1 MKRFTQKFFLLTVGM
16 ILSVGA
22 SAQEEITPPT
32 IALKADVKN
41 VVTITVGASASAEE
55 TVTTYYTTD
64 DSDPSAENGTAI
76 TENTDITLGYSGFR
90 VKAIAISTSGAQS
103 DVVSFDFCYRGPW
116 EEYEVDGKKHIQ
128 GLVKYKKEKNGEV
141 YIIPA
146 WDRRVDG
153 VNETPSS
160 SKGNGF
166 VRIQRKADGK
176 GKIVT
181 AMGVWYKDDGTLG
194 FNGQFQTSGL
204 YVWNEKTNTWLY
216 VTDLGTLQYKQ
227 IFNTGEGG
235 SESYV
240 FKDSS
245 GGTVNKPSQVG
256 RINPDYTVP
265 NQATWLTTDPYFP
278 GQTIEIDEIG
288 VYAYGN
294 STYGSSSANRS
305 IIEKLTIPACINKI
319 GFSAFRGIS
328 TLEEVMI
335 EDGGT
340 LAAIPERCFD
350 ACWNLKKV
358 ELPSSITSIGG
369 AAFGGCADK
378 TNSNLNR
385 IVFKSAAAPT
395 FETLST
401 GQDIFTTPLTNYSH
415 SNVDAA
421 QCIIEVPLGAVNAYV
436 ASNEGYLATKKF
448 PLCSKFPITTTS
460 GVMTYCSNA
469 DFTFMKYNTST
480 KKFEAGDVKTYYIEA
495 AKVEI
500 ENGKVILTEVT
511 EKVMI
516 PAWSKTGEGEDAI
529 IEDFGVVLKGTS
541 GTTYEIFYPNGRD
554 ITTKLTMDDTDNCL
568 HGVITK
574 TQVNA
579 LSDTDN
585 SYFILKGGQFVR
597 ITKDGECS
605 PNRAYIKISGGPD
618 TGDTPGFENSQNL
631 TMTFPD
637 ESTGITAHEVKS
649 VQNDAWYTLQ
659 GIQVQQPSKGIFIKN
674 GKKFVIK

>member
-1 MKRFTQKFFLLTVGM
+1 MKKLTQKLFLLTVGM
-16 ILSVGA
+16 LLSVGA

-41 VVTITVGASASAEE
+41 VVTITVGATASAEE

-103 DVVSFDFCYRGPW
+103 DVVTFDFCYRGPW
-116 EEYEVDGKKHIQ
+116 EEFELDGKNHIQ
-128 GLVKYKKEKNGEV
+128 GLVKYKKAKDGEV

-146 WDRRVDG
+146 WDRRLEATSD
-153 VNETPSS
+153 
-160 SKGNGF
+160 GNGF
-166 VRIQRKADGK
+166 VRVQRKADGK

-204 YVWNEKTNTWLY
+204 YVWNEKTNTWLH
-216 VTDLGTLQYKQ
+216 VTNLGTLQYNQ

-240 FKDSS
+240 FKDSKS
-245 GGTVNKPSQVG
+245 GSVNKPMQVG
-256 RINPDYTVP
+256 RTNPDYTVP
-265 NQATWLTTDPYFP
+265 NQATWLTTDQYLP
-278 GQTIEIDEIG
+278 GQTSEIDEIG
-288 VYAYGN
+288 IYAYGN
-294 STYGSSSANRS
+294 STYSPDVANRS

-369 AAFGGCADK
+369 AAFGGCANK
-378 TNSNLNR
+378 TSSNLNR
-385 IVFKSAAAPT
+385 IVFKSASAPT
-395 FETLST
+395 FGKFNNT
-401 GQDIFTTPLTNYSH
+401 QDIFTTPLTNYSH
-415 SNVDAA
+415 SNIDPA

-436 ASNEGYLATKKF
+436 ASNDGYLATKKF
-448 PLCSKFPITTTS
+448 PLCSKFPLETS
-460 GVMTYCSNA
+460 SGLMTYCSET
-469 DFTFMKYNTST
+469 DFTFKQYNTST
-480 KKFEAGDVKTYYIEA
+480 KGWEAGEMKTYYVKKKDVEVENS
-495 AKVEI
+495 KV
-500 ENGKVILTEVT
+500 VLTEVT
-511 EKVMI
+511 ENVMI
-516 PAWSKTGEGEDAI
+516 PGWAEDN
-529 IEDFGVVLKGTS
+529 DFGVVLKGTS
-541 GTTYEIFYPNGRD
+541 GTTYDIFYPNGRGM
-554 ITTKLTMDDTDNCL
+554 TTALTMDDTDNSLKGC
-568 HGVITK
+568 VTP
-574 TQVNA
+574 
-579 LSDTDN
+579 TDVAAGTDENN
-585 SYFILKGGQFVR
+585 SYYIMNGGVFKR
-597 ITKDGECS
+597 ITKNGQCKA
-605 PNRAYIKISGGPD
+605 NRAYIKISGGADIDVPVGSGESQALALSFPGDD
-618 TGDTPGFENSQNL
+618 T
-631 TMTFPD
+631 
-637 ESTGITAHEVKS
+637 TGITTHEVQGA
-649 VQNDAWYTLQ
+649 QNDAWYTLQ
-659 GIQVQQPSKGIFIKN
+659 GIQVNQPSKGIFIKN

>member
-1 MKRFTQKFFLLTVGM
+1 MKIFTKKFFLLATGM

-22 SAQEEITPPT
+22 SAQEITPPS

-41 VVTITVGASASAEE
+41 VVTITVGAAASAEE

-116 EEYEVDGKKHIQ
+116 EEFELDGKNHIQ
-128 GLVKYKKEKNGEV
+128 GLVKYKKTKNGEV

-146 WDRRVDG
+146 WDRRLEATND
-153 VNETPSS
+153 
-160 SKGNGF
+160 GNGF
-166 VRIQRKADGK
+166 VRVQRKADGK

-181 AMGVWYKDDGTLG
+181 AMGVWYKDDGTLN

-204 YVWNEKTNTWLY
+204 YVWNEKTNTWLH
-216 VTDLGTLQYKQ
+216 VTNLGTLQYNQ

-240 FKDSS
+240 FKDSKS
-245 GGTVNKPSQVG
+245 GSVNKPMQVG
-256 RINPDYTVP
+256 RKDPDYTVP
-265 NQATWLTTDPYFP
+265 NQATWLTTDQYLP
-278 GQTIEIDEIG
+278 GQTSEIDEIG
-288 VYAYGN
+288 IYAYGN
-294 STYGSSSANRS
+294 STYSPDVANRS
-305 IIEKLTIPACINKI
+305 IIEKLTIPSCINKI

-358 ELPSSITSIGG
+358 ELASSITSIGG

-385 IVFKSAAAPT
+385 IVFKSANAPT
-395 FETLST
+395 FEKYNGT
-401 GQDIFTTPLTNYSH
+401 QDIFTTPLTNYSH

-436 ASNEGYLATKKF
+436 ASNDGYLATKKF
-448 PLCSKFPITTTS
+448 PLCSKFPLETSS
-460 GVMTYCSNA
+460 GVMTYCSEA
-469 DFTFMKYNTST
+469 DFTFKQYNTST
-480 KKFEAGDVKTYYIEA
+480 KGWEDGEMKTYYVKGEDVQISKS
-495 AKVEI
+495 KV
-500 ENGKVILTEVT
+500 VLTEVT
-511 EKVMI
+511 ENVMI
-516 PAWSKTGEGEDAI
+516 PGWAEDN
-529 IEDFGVVLKGTS
+529 DFGVVLKGTS
-541 GTTYEIFYPNGRD
+541 GTTYDIFYPNGRGM
-554 ITTKLTMDDTDNCL
+554 TTALTMDDTDNCL
-568 HGVITK
+568 KGCVEATP
-574 TQVNA
+574 VNA
-579 LSDTDN
+579 ADENN
-585 SYFILKGGQFVR
+585 SYFILSGGVFKR
-597 ITKDGECS
+597 IIQNGQCKA
-605 PNRAYIKISGGPD
+605 NRAYIKIGGGPD
-618 TGDTPGFENSQNL
+618 IVSPLESGASQAL
-631 TMTFPD
+631 ELSFLSD
-637 ESTGITAHEVKS
+637 ETTGITTHEVQKA
-649 VQNDAWYTLQ
+649 QNDAWYTLQ
-659 GIQVQQPSKGIFIKN
+659 GTQVNQPIKGIYIKN

>member
-1 MKRFTQKFFLLTVGM
+1 MKRFTQKFFLLAVGM

-22 SAQEEITPPT
+22 SAQGEITPPT

-116 EEYEVDGKKHIQ
+116 EEFEVDGKKHIQ
-128 GLVKYKKEKNGEV
+128 GLVKYKKAKNGEV

-160 SKGNGF
+160 QTGNGF

-204 YVWNEKTNTWLY
+204 YVWNEKTNTWLH
-216 VTDLGTLQYKQ
+216 VTNLGTLQYNQ

-240 FKDSS
+240 FKDSKS
-245 GGTVNKPSQVG
+245 GSVNTNEQVG
-256 RINPDYTVP
+256 KKNPDYTVP
-265 NQATWLTTDPYFP
+265 NQVLWNSTDPYFP
-278 GQTIEIDEIG
+278 SETHDIDEIG
-288 VYAYGN
+288 IYAYGN
-294 STYGSSSANRS
+294 STYSPGAAANRS
-305 IIEKLTIPACINKI
+305 IIKKLTIPACINKI

-385 IVFKSAAAPT
+385 IVFKSATAPT

-401 GQDIFTTPLTNYSH
+401 GQDIFTTPLTSYSH

-436 ASNEGYLATKKF
+436 ASNDGYLATKKF
-448 PLCSKFPITTTS
+448 PLCSKFPLETS
-460 GVMTYCSNA
+460 SGLMTYCSET
-469 DFTFMKYNTST
+469 DFTFKQYNTSST
-480 KKFEAGDVKTYYIEA
+480 SWVAGEMKTYYV
-495 AKVEI
+495 KGKDVEI
-500 ENGKVILTEVT
+500 EKGKVTLTEVT
-511 EKVMI
+511 ENVMI
-516 PAWSKTGEGEDAI
+516 PGWAEGN
-529 IEDFGVVLKGTS
+529 DFGVVLKGTS
-541 GTTYEIFYPNGRD
+541 GTTYDIFYPNGRGM
-554 ITTKLTMDDTDNCL
+554 TTALTMDDTENCL
-568 HGVITK
+568 KGCVTA
-574 TQVNA
+574 TDVTA
-579 LSDTDN
+579 GSDENN
-585 SYFILKGGQFVR
+585 SYFIMSGGVFKR
-597 ITKDGECS
+597 IMKDGQCKA
-605 PNRAYIKISGGPD
+605 NRAYIKISGGPD
-618 TGDTPGFENSQNL
+618 IDMGTTEESRDLILAFPGE
-631 TMTFPD
+631 T
-637 ESTGITAHEVKS
+637 TGITAHEVQGT
-649 VQNDAWYTLQ
+649 QNDAWYTLQ